1 MGENYLMDIVNS
13 NWVSSSINFNHM
25 KYTTF
30 QIKKFFD
37 SEAEAAYKSHEA
49 LMALPIKE
57 RVHKRKAIANVTLDK
72 DFRSRNTE
80 GEILLKLYAPTNL
93 ADFKEGDPILLHE
106 DGQRFGLNAKIEDI
120 NTEGD
125 ITISVFSMDMI
136 IDQEEWSKK
145 RLVIDKGSIDLRKN
159 VYYKFLE
166 QLPSEDSQYWEEH
179 IINNAQRPVSIENRE
194 ACLKEVEETEKEF
207 NLRFT
212 AMQKEAIVNSLAAKD
227 RYHIVGPPGTGK
239 TWALAWLI
247 LEMMYYQN
255 KRVVVTGPNHLAINN
270 VLKKVKEII
279 PNALVAKIG
288 QSCHARDL
296 CFEANG
302 EQVNIQNLVYP
313 DVSKL
318 NSIEGPMLIG
328 MTPHAMYTRR
338 GRGIKADVLVIDE
351 AGQVSIPLGLMG
363 MNNFKKWILCG
374 DDKQLPPIVQSQ
386 DNVKDFSHSI
396 FAHLL
401 SPNNSTMLDKSF
413 RMNPGICSLVSE
425 LFYEGKLRCGQTG
438 VGHDIQ
444 DSSDPV
450 FSYNTP
456 VSLINVEDNGEQV
469 SDKEASTI
477 AGIVKGFIER
487 GLPASE
493 IAVISPFRAQAT
505 NIHHAVQES
514 IGKELVKEVVSDTVD
529 KLQGQEREVIIF
541 SLTTGNLEY
550 AKEEMAEFLY
560 NPQKLNVAFSRAKFK
575 LIIVGNFS
583 MISKLGEE
591 ASVIHKLIKL
601 VK

>member
-1 MGENYLMDIVNS
+1 MPKGISSWTLS
-13 NWVSSSINFNHM
+13 NRCRMSYSINFNHM

-30 QIKKFFD
+30 KLKKFFD
-37 SEAEAAYKSHEA
+37 SEAEAANKSHEA
-49 LMALPIKE
+49 LLALPINE
-57 RVHKRKAIANVTLDK
+57 RCRKRKAIANVTLDK

-106 DGQRFGLNAKIEDI
+106 DNQCFGLNSKIEDI

-145 RLVIDKGSIDLRKN
+145 ILVIDKGYIDLRAN

-166 QLPSEDSQYWEEH
+166 QLDSQYWDEH
-179 IINNAQRPVSIENRE
+179 IINNAHRSVSIENHE
-194 ACLKEVEETEKEF
+194 AILKEVEETEKEF

-212 AMQKEAIVNSLAAKD
+212 AMQKEAIVNSLAAED
-227 RYHIVGPPGTGK
+227 HYQIIGPPGSGK
-239 TWALAWLI
+239 TMVLAWLI
-247 LEMMYYQN
+247 LEIMYYQK
-255 KRVVVTGPNHLAINN
+255 KRVIITGPNHLAINN

-279 PNALVAKIG
+279 PNALVVKIG
-288 QSCHARDL
+288 QTCHARDL
-296 CFEANG
+296 FIEVDG
-302 EQVNIQNLVYP
+302 EQVEIPNLVFP
-313 DVSKL
+313 DIDKI

-338 GRGIKADVLVIDE
+338 GRGLKADVLVIDE
-351 AGQVSIPLGLMG
+351 AGQMSIPLGLMA
-363 MNNFKKWILCG
+363 MNNFDKWILCG
-374 DDKQLPPIVQSQ
+374 DDRQLPPIVQSK
-386 DNVKDFSHSI
+386 DNEKEFSQSI
-396 FAHLL
+396 FGHLL
-401 SPNNSTMLDKSF
+401 TPDNNTMLDQSF
-413 RMNPGICSLVSE
+413 RLSSGICTLVSE
-425 LFYEGKLRCGQTG
+425 LFYNGKLQCGQTG

-469 SDKEASTI
+469 SDKEADTI

-505 NIHHAVQES
+505 NIHHALQD
-514 IGKELVKEVVSDTVD
+514 IGEELVNVVSDTVD

-550 AKEEMAEFLY
+550 AKEMAEFLY
-560 NPQKLNVAFSRAKFK
+560 NPQKLNVAFSRAKYK
-575 LIIVGNFS
+575 LIIVGNFK
-583 MISKLGEE
+583 MIEKLGEE
-591 ASVIHKLIKL
+591 AEVIHKLIKIL
-601 VK
+601 K